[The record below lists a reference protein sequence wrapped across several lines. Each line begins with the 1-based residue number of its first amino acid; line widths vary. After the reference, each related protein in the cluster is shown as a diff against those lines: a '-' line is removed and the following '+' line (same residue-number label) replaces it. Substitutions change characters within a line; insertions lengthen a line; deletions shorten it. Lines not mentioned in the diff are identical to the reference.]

1 MDRKWWT
8 LIAVCI
14 GTFMLLIDVTIV
26 NVALPDIQ
34 TSLKSSFSDLQWVVD
49 AYSLML
55 AALLLT
61 TGSLADLFGRRR
73 VFVLGL
79 CIFTASSLLSGLATT
94 PLFLNLARGAQGVG
108 AAAMFS
114 TSLAL
119 LASSFRGR
127 ERGMAFGVWGTI
139 TGLAV
144 AIGPVVGGALTTGFG
159 WRWIFLVNV
168 PIGVIGVIVTL
179 LRVEESRQP
188 GARRPDWL
196 GALTFS
202 GALAALVYALIQGE
216 SKGWTSNEI
225 LGCLVGAGI
234 LLLAFL
240 ILELVQ
246 AAPMFDLSLFRNPTF
261 AGGSIVAFSLSAGM
275 FALLLYLTL
284 YLQDVLGFSALETGE
299 RLLFLS
305 GGILLTSTL
314 AGRLTTRVPIRLLIG
329 PGLILVGVGLMLMRG
344 LNPSSSWQHLIP
356 GFVVGGAG
364 VGLINPP
371 LASTAVG
378 VVEPARAGM
387 ASGINS
393 TFRQVG
399 IATGIAGLG
408 AIFSH
413 SVRVKIIGLLAV
425 NGIIPP
431 AQAHIIAAG
440 VAQGSGVA
448 AAVGSAPAAAHQ
460 AVVLAVRTS
469 FVGGLNQIFLIAAI
483 LSFAAAALSLI
494 LIRNKDF
501 EASAAYHAA
510 GEPPIVQPLA
520 EAAGP
525 AAELPFSEA
534 DGQQVAALDV
544 EPAAAGLAGRPS
556 EGEGQ
561 LDEQPVGAA
570 SAPDGSAEPD
580 ESAAIEVGAA
590 AGAAGAIAVADTSD
604 VIADDAP
611 PALAEPTAVPSSG
624 GPSPS
629 VGEAVIPAAESPS
642 WSAPSPQAPNGSADG
657 PEAPV
662 GSVEGLVAPVG
673 SVEGLVAPV
682 GSVEGSGVPVGSVE
696 GLGVPVGSVEGLGVP
711 VGSVEGSGV
720 PVGSV
725 EGSGA
730 PGGPVESLAAPG
742 GPVESLAAPDR
753 AAESRAVADRP
764 GESQTAADWSA
775 PSPAEVDSAASVSAG
790 RAAEADGLADAA
802 ADAPPAS
809 APPAYRA
816 PVPAA
821 FVPASQAV
829 GPVASDLRGGLPSNG
844 APTPARAGNGRAA
857 DQWPTEASAAALA
870 ERSYAVALAAEQ
882 AQADCSSYIE
892 QILARHHGSAR
903 AGAAATA
910 AGQPAD
916 DGSARAGEL
925 RDRLNHLGE
934 QRRRLVGTLRD
945 HTQAVSEH
953 LRAAQ
958 EHGVLSEQRAE
969 DATDARRELYGLIA
983 ALAKLTDEA
992 RIEATAAPSD
1002 PGRSLRAAAT
1012 DVPLPD

>member
-55 AALLLT
+55 AAFLLT

-73 VFVLGL
+73 VFAIGL

-108 AAAMFS
+108 GAAMFS

-159 WRWIFLVNV
+159 WRWIFLINV
-168 PIGVIGVIVTL
+168 PIGVLGVIVTL

-216 SKGWTSNEI
+216 NKGWTSNEI

-240 ILELVQ
+240 IVELVQ

-284 YLQDVLGFSALETGE
+284 YLQDVLGFSALETGK

-314 AGRLTTRVPIRLLIG
+314 AGRLTTRVPIRFLIG

-344 LNPSSSWQHLIP
+344 LDPTSGWEHLIP
-356 GFVVGGAG
+356 GFIVGGAG

-413 SVRVKIIGLLAV
+413 SVRVKIVGLLAV
-425 NGIIPP
+425 NGIVAP
-431 AQAHIIAAG
+431 AQAHVIASG

-448 AAVGSAPAAAHQ
+448 AAVASAPAAAHQ
-460 AVVLAVRTS
+460 AVILAVRTS
-469 FVGGLNQIFLIAAI
+469 FVDGLNQIFLIAAV
-483 LSFAAAALSLI
+483 LSFAAALLSLV

-501 EASAAYHAA
+501 EASAAYRGA
-510 GEPPIVQPLA
+510 GEAP
-520 EAAGP
+520 AGQP
-525 AAELPFSEA
+525 AAEAGGIEA
-534 DGQQVAALDV
+534 QPPDATHDPQPTVSA
-544 EPAAAGLAGRPS
+544 LAGQPTAGS
-556 EGEGQ
+556 
-561 LDEQPVGAA
+561 LDESG
-570 SAPDGSAEPD
+570 APDGAED
-580 ESAAIEVGAA
+580 LTAAA
-590 AGAAGAIAVADTSD
+590 AGAAGGLDELAVDGSLPPASPPASD
-604 VIADDAP
+604 APVSDAPVSDAPVSGAPVSDAPVSDAPDAPVSDAP
-611 PALAEPTAVPSSG
+611 PPPPAPAPASDAPLPGTPAPEPVSSALPAAPAPEPMSDAPTPGPALDAPLPTAPAPEPLSDPTTRPAPAPDAPLPVASVPDPGSSA
-624 GPSPS
+624 PSPS
-629 VGEAVIPAAESPS
+629 V
-642 WSAPSPQAPNGSADG
+642 
-657 PEAPV
+657 PV
-662 GSVEGLVAPVG
+662 SDASLLPVAPVPEP
-673 SVEGLVAPV
+673 VPNAP
-682 GSVEGSGVPVGSVE
+682 SQSPSVPVSDAS
-696 GLGVPVGSVEGLGVP
+696 VPVVP
-711 VGSVEGSGV
+711 VPGPPAV
-720 PVGSV
+720 P
-725 EGSGA
+725 E
-730 PGGPVESLAAPG
+730 P
-742 GPVESLAAPDR
+742 
-753 AAESRAVADRP
+753 
-764 GESQTAADWSA
+764 
-775 PSPAEVDSAASVSAG
+775 G
-790 RAAEADGLADAA
+790 RAT
-802 ADAPPAS
+802 AS
-809 APPAYRA
+809 P
-816 PVPAA
+816 
-821 FVPASQAV
+821 
-829 GPVASDLRGGLPSNG
+829 LNG
-844 APTPARAGNGRAA
+844 APAYARGGNGRAA
-857 DQWPTEASAAALA
+857 DQRAADASAAALA

-892 QILARHHGSAR
+892 QILARRHGRGGVEPVVADDAAAR
-903 AGAAATA
+903 AGA
-910 AGQPAD
+910 
-916 DGSARAGEL
+916 L
-925 RDRLNHLGE
+925 RDRLNHLGDE
-934 QRRRLVGTLRD
+934 RRRLVGTLRE

-953 LRAAQ
+953 LRAAREQ
-958 EHGVLSEQRAE
+958 ADLSERSVE
-969 DATDARRELYGLIA
+969 DAANSRRELYGLIA
-983 ALAKLTDEA
+983 ALATLTDEA
-992 RIEATAAPSD
+992 RLEATAA
-1002 PGRSLRAAAT
+1002 AAAPGEPLQAGGT
-1012 DVPLPD
+1012 DGWPTD